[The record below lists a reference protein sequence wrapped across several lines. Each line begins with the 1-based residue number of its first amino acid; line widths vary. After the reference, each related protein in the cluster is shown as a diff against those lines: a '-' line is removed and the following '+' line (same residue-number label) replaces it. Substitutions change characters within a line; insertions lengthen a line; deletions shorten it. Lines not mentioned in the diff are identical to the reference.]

1 MEQQS
6 EHYLMERP
14 KKMLCPSTLS
24 SKHYCQERNELV
36 NLNLFCLEQQ
46 ICTMT
51 QVRDHLF
58 VTQPT
63 FVCR

>member
-6 EHYLMERP
+6 EHYPMERP
-14 KKMLCPSTLS
+14 MKKLCPSTLS
-24 SKHYCQERNELV
+24 SKHYWQERNELV
-36 NLNLFCLEQQ
+36 NLNLFCLDQQ

-58 VTQPT
+58 VTRPT